1 MPIGLFSDTFLFS
14 SIFDFN
20 KYVFSSKMP
29 KIKRDHPISKGSVN
43 LSTLPYNS
51 KRTQRRCKVVCSRI
65 MSFSL
70 QNKMNLLN

>member
-1 MPIGLFSDTFLFS
+1 
-14 SIFDFN
+14 
-20 KYVFSSKMP
+20 MP

-51 KRTQRRCKVVCSRI
+51 KKNQRRCKVVCSRI

-70 QNKMNLLN
+70 QKGWVEFIDSRDFSQFGSGLHSGAY